1 MVQLVIEAPGR
12 KSPGFLKR
20 MRQATHIQ
28 AALKASQLTAEVMD
42 ELVAFLLPYVVEPAD
57 RQEATDLLWE
67 ASQEQIEEAMRG
79 IGGGDPLSARESE
92 TA

>member
-28 AALKASQLTAEVMD
+28 AALKASQLTPELMD
-42 ELVAFLLPYVVEPAD
+42 ELVAFLLPYVVEPID
-57 RQEATDLLWE
+57 RSEASDLLWE
-67 ASQEQIEEAMRG
+67 ASQEQIEEAMKG
-79 IGGGDPLSARESE
+79 IGGGDPLSVEANA